1 MQLPSCRFVAAFGSS
16 FKSGG
21 AICNGKE
28 SKAQTPSLHCAAATS
43 YDQVFNC
50 PGFRFGELKPFTPP
64 VACSVAFLMT
74 AWAEVWIW
82 FRSALPSEA
91 LTHLTRQL
99 WWRLSTSSGTSARRC
114 SCDSAVSELV
124 MMCCSYQHAPHAC
137 VPKLGMFPK
146 LLLSKM
152 GARRRFLHA
161 FTTKL

>member
-1 MQLPSCRFVAAFGSS
+1 MAIRLG
-16 FKSGG
+16 FKSRSDHVSVSLCNCPVVGLLPPLAAPSRFG
-21 AICNGKE
+21 ATCSGKQ

-43 YDQVFNC
+43 YDLVFHC
-50 PGFRFGELKPFTPP
+50 PRFRFGELKPFTPP

-114 SCDSAVSELV
+114 SCDSAVE
-124 MMCCSYQHAPHAC
+124 P
-137 VPKLGMFPK
+137 
-146 LLLSKM
+146 
-152 GARRRFLHA
+152 
-161 FTTKL
+161 T